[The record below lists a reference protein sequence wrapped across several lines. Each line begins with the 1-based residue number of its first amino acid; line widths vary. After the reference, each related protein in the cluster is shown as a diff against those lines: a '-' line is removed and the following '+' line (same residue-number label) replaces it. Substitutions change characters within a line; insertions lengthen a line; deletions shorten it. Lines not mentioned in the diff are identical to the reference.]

1 MRKLLNNKGN
11 PEATEKITK
20 YGLVFFFFNSKEK
33 RILLGI
39 KHNKQNQETNH
50 ILK

>member
-1 MRKLLNNKGN
+1 MGKFLSNKGN
-11 PEATEKITK
+11 PEAIEKIIK
-20 YGLVFFFFNSKEK
+20 CGGGVNSTAK